1 MLRKMLYGLLV
12 VALLLAAFIPGTG
25 VAAKSSPQHFDLSIA
40 NMIKADDIGYPFNYQ
55 FVFSI
60 YNYGYLQRQFLLRR
74 WQRVD
79 TQLPP
84 GWYAFELS
92 NRNGKVLART
102 GYYHILN
109 GANVRWQSN
118 LGPPDLRPQ
127 IKLKF
132 K

>member
-1 MLRKMLYGLLV
+1 MFRKILFGFLIG
-12 VALLLAAFIPGTG
+12 AFLLAAFVPMTG
-25 VAAKSSPQHFDLSIA
+25 VAAKSSNKHFDLSIA
-40 NMIKADDIGYPFNYQ
+40 NMIKADDIGYPVNYS

-60 YNYGYLQRQFLLRR
+60 YNDRYLQRQFLLRR

-84 GWYAFELS
+84 GWYAFVLS
-92 NRNGKVLART
+92 DRNGKVLART
-102 GYYHILN
+102 GFFHIMD

-118 LGPPDLRPQ
+118 LGPPDLVPQ

>member
-1 MLRKMLYGLLV
+1 MFRKIVYALIVLALV
-12 VALLLAAFIPGTG
+12 SAAFMPFES
-25 VAAKSSPQHFDLSIA
+25 AQAKPPKGFFDISIV
-40 NMIKADDIGYPFNYQ
+40 NMMKADDIGYPFNYQ

-60 YNYGYLQRQFLLRR
+60 YTDSGLFRQVLLRR

-92 NRNGKVLART
+92 NRNGKVLDRT
-102 GYYHILN
+102 GYYNIRA

-118 LGPPDLRPQ
+118 LGPPDLIPQ